1 MGPRFP
7 LRRIA
12 ASPRQAQVP
21 PGASRLSRICHKTE
35 AKLLPIGNAVVNERT
50 TALEPVRLQGG
61 DSMGNVRTLGK
72 AQVKTKNDL
81 RNEPPLRDLMS
92 GKTLGLM
99 MARDGVSHAELS
111 QLIETVRNTVM
122 SRQV

>member
-1 MGPRFP
+1 
-7 LRRIA
+7 
-12 ASPRQAQVP
+12 
-21 PGASRLSRICHKTE
+21 
-35 AKLLPIGNAVVNERT
+35 
-50 TALEPVRLQGG
+50 
-61 DSMGNVRTLGK
+61 MGNVRTLGK

>member
-1 MGPRFP
+1 MRD
-7 LRRIA
+7 
-12 ASPRQAQVP
+12 
-21 PGASRLSRICHKTE
+21 
-35 AKLLPIGNAVVNERT
+35 
-50 TALEPVRLQGG
+50 VR
-61 DSMGNVRTLGK
+61 SLGK
-72 AQVKTKNDL
+72 AQAKPKDNL

>member
-21 PGASRLSRICHKTE
+21 PGASRLLRICHKTE
-35 AKLLPIGNAVVNERT
+35 AKLLPIGNTVVNERT

-81 RNEPPLRDLMS
+81 
-92 GKTLGLM
+92 
-99 MARDGVSHAELS
+99 
-111 QLIETVRNTVM
+111 
-122 SRQV
+122 